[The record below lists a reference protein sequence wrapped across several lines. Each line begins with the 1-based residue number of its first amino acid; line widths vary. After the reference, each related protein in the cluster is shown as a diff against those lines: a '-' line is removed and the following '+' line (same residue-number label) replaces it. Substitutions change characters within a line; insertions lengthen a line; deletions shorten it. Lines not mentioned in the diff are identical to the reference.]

1 MCCFFSHTYPHLVLL
16 GLAGRTEGNVCGNE
30 EKPDHGQLNI
40 WEIAQLRQG
49 SRILMV
55 NVPSRIVAPQN
66 GGCRMLLFHFSELT
80 GKITRIVIDVCLLFK
95 VVIGFCR
102 VQALV
107 ADDIAFGVG
116 HDHRQLGIGTDQV
129 DQAGITVVIVHGK
142 GLLSYFY
149 V

>member
-1 MCCFFSHTYPHLVLL
+1 
-16 GLAGRTEGNVCGNE
+16 
-30 EKPDHGQLNI
+30 
-40 WEIAQLRQG
+40 
-49 SRILMV
+49 
-55 NVPSRIVAPQN
+55 
-66 GGCRMLLFHFSELT
+66 MLLFHFSELT